1 MEKYIEGALS
11 VKNINRI
18 NLGEVKIF
26 GKSVEK
32 SEAQKQTNSPNQ
44 NEEKLAGNLLVF
56 LVFLSELFI
65 YFGKFKVAIL
75 FYAVIL
81 TGLSLTSIF
90 VKKTEVREMCQIF
103 LLLPIL
109 RLINFSIPAFSE
121 NLILSF
127 IFIYAPMILPI
138 LIIID
143 SKQLTF
149 KEIGINFENIWYYI
163 PASIFIGLIAGLG
176 EYFTV
181 EITPPFQDF
190 SFINLLILI
199 FVMLPFVGVVEEIIF
214 RSFIQT
220 KFEKTF
226 GILDGL
232 ILSSLVFGLMHA
244 GFGNIYEILYMF
256 LVGLLI
262 GFIFQ
267 KTRSLPFVAMIH
279 GFINVFFL
287 GIIPYWHTLG
297 LL

>member
-1 MEKYIEGALS
+1 M
-11 VKNINRI
+11 KNISGTD
-18 NLGEVKIF
+18 LGEIEIL

-32 SEAQKQTNSPNQ
+32 SEIQKKTSSLNQ

-56 LVFLSELFI
+56 LIFLSELFI
-65 YFGKFKVAIL
+65 YFGKFKIAIL

-81 TGLSLTSIF
+81 TGLSLTSIV
-90 VKKTEVREMCQIF
+90 VKKTEVREICQIF

-109 RLINFSIPAFSE
+109 RLINFSIPVFSE

-127 IFIYAPMILPI
+127 IIIYAPLALPI

-143 SKQLTF
+143 SMQLTF
-149 KEIGINFENIWYYI
+149 EQIGINFKNIWYYI
-163 PASIFIGLIAGLG
+163 PASIFIGLILGLG
-176 EYFTV
+176 EHFTV
-181 EITPPFQDF
+181 EVTPPFQNF
-190 SFINLLILI
+190 SFVNLLILI
-199 FVMLPFVGVVEEIIF
+199 LVMIPFVGVVEEIIF

-220 KFEKTF
+220 YFEKIF
-226 GILDGL
+226 GMLEGL
-232 ILSSLVFGLMHA
+232 IISSLVFGLMHA
-244 GFGNIYEILYMF
+244 GFGNAYEIIYTF
-256 LVGLLI
+256 FVGLFI

-267 KTRSLPFVAMIH
+267 KTRSLPFIAMIH